1 MRNVSVNS
9 APIPD
14 GYASEHKAAA
24 VRSLAAA
31 LAFTLADLR
40 RLDPGAADAERRRVL
55 DRLDP
60 DRSTLSCPPGGAPM
74 PDTPDDP
81 AGVWIVRVPEW
92 AREAMRDIGGGY
104 AMLDGRAGRN
114 RGVVMYMNRWG
125 RDRITLNGE
134 FTAAELR
141 DLAAM
146 MDPLVLA
153 GRVRPMS
160 VEEHA
165 EFERLWQAAPSGPL
179 VIVPDDP
186 RDALGRAVI
195 EAARE
200 IAGAWDE
207 AGTRDLAPGITGW
220 SKADEAAERL
230 VQAVRAHEAA
240 GAE

>member
-1 MRNVSVNS
+1 
-9 APIPD
+9 
-14 GYASEHKAAA
+14 
-24 VRSLAAA
+24 
-31 LAFTLADLR
+31 
-40 RLDPGAADAERRRVL
+40 
-55 DRLDP
+55 
-60 DRSTLSCPPGGAPM
+60 M